1 MNWEGIKMDWS
12 KIKTI
17 FILTF
22 LALDIY
28 LLYEFFKLRD
38 ANEYEFITETSFEE
52 NLAADDIEYVDL
64 PENLSKDTYVSG
76 KPKIFKKEEYAK
88 IKEVHFTI
96 IDGTVLQGVLDK
108 PYALGKN
115 FEIAEINSFVKNKI
129 LNGGQYQYFS
139 QSDEDKTI
147 TFYQQFK
154 NKTIYNNIN
163 GKLTIHLNEENE
175 IISYT
180 QTLLEE
186 IQTLEEKHEI
196 LPPIKAIETLYENG
210 VLKPK
215 SNITNV
221 ELGLHTL
228 VQLTASQLLTPTW
241 RFVVD
246 DKENLYVNAFE
257 GQIIQMDETEEK
269 NLVE

>member
-1 MNWEGIKMDWS
+1 MDWS

-28 LLYEFFKLRD
+28 LLYEFFKIRD
-38 ANEYEFITETSFEE
+38 ASKYDFITETSFEE
-52 NLAADDIEYVDL
+52 HLAQDKIDYVDL
-64 PENLSKDTYVSG
+64 PTNLTKDTYVSA
-76 KPKIFKKEEYAK
+76 KPKVFRKEEYGK
-88 IKEVHFTI
+88 MKGVNYSIT
-96 IDGTVLQGVLDK
+96 DGTVLQGVFDQPISMKDLQKSDLN
-108 PYALGKN
+108 AL
-115 FEIAEINSFVKNKI
+115 VVNKI
-129 LNGGQYQYFS
+129 LYGDQYKYFS
-139 QSDEDKTI
+139 QNKEEQTI

-163 GKLTIHLNEENE
+163 GKLTLYVNERNE
-175 IISYT
+175 IYSFS

-186 IQTLEEKHEI
+186 IELLQEEHDV

-210 VLKPK
+210 LLEPRTK
-215 SNITNV
+215 ITKV

-241 RFVVD
+241 HFVVD

-257 GQIIQMDETEEK
+257 GQIIEIDDNKEK
-269 NLVE
+269 N